1 MPSDNYIDIT
11 LSIGGQFTTPANG
24 YVLVYGSATK
34 NGGIIAIENTNAHMS
49 SQSATGITSGFGL
62 GATIIAKKGDVISLS
77 GDAVTI
83 TGARFIYAE
92 GEI

>member
-1 MPSDNYIDIT
+1 MKKIIV
-11 LSIGGQFTTPANG
+11 LM
-24 YVLVYGSATK
+24 LVYGSATK

-62 GATIIAKKGDVISLS
+62 GATIMAKKGDIISLS

-83 TGARFIYAE
+83 AGARFIYAE